1 MSEYE
6 IVGWKSVPDDRCSEG
21 NGTSQKAF
29 DPEYFFLDGILGYFH
44 QGKMRGYSENEA
56 AGSTPATL
64 IPETGCFVRECASA
78 SRFRQAVHPTECQD
92 TWCV

>member
-56 AGSTPATL
+56 AGSTPATS
-64 IPETGCFVRECASA
+64 TGSEFYFPSEIQS
-78 SRFRQAVHPTECQD
+78 SLGNF
-92 TWCV
+92 CVIA